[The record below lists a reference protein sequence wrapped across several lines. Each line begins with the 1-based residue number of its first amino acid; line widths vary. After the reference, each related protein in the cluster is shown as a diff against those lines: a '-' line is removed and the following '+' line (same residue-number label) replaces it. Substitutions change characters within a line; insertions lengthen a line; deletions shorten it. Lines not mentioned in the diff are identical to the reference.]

1 MMVTFE
7 PGRTPNAGS
16 SSPEPPRLNRLPS
29 CTGERC
35 LKDKAC
41 EYIGLACG
49 CFLGGRHIL
58 EDPGDRWAAMVK
70 PLQRVRRRV
79 YDRPMPELTAFILA
93 GGKSTRMGVDKVFV
107 ELDGRTLLARAL
119 ELARGLASDVRIVGD
134 VAKFAKFGPVVED
147 IFQNCGPLGGIHAAL
162 RASATDLNLILA
174 VDVPFV
180 AAQFLSYMIEQAA
193 NCSSASA
200 VVPRAAGGWQ
210 PLCAVYRRS
219 FAEGAETALR
229 AGRNKID
236 RLFNLLEI
244 RVIDED
250 ELVRSGFSLDIFRN
264 LNTPEELEVANTSR
278 RTR

>member
-1 MMVTFE
+1 
-7 PGRTPNAGS
+7 
-16 SSPEPPRLNRLPS
+16 
-29 CTGERC
+29 
-35 LKDKAC
+35 
-41 EYIGLACG
+41 
-49 CFLGGRHIL
+49 
-58 EDPGDRWAAMVK
+58 
-70 PLQRVRRRV
+70 
-79 YDRPMPELTAFILA
+79 MPELTAFILA

-107 ELDGRTLLARAL
+107 QLDGRTLLARAL

-134 VAKFAKFGPVVED
+134 VRKFEKFGPVVED

-174 VDVPFV
+174 VDAPFV
-180 AAQFLSYMIEQAA
+180 AAPFLSYMIEQAV

-236 RLFNLLEI
+236 RLFNLREI

-250 ELVRSGFSLDIFRN
+250 ELVRAGFSPDVFRN

-278 RTR
+278 RAR